1 MSSARISFRVQAAIS
16 IQGEKAR
23 TNEAGASV
31 HLCPEFKEVLFRY
44 LAVFGTDF
52 FYIASR
58 RRIFIQEREP
68 EPTKLPQVST
78 CAQSSKRSYSVI
90 LDVFGTDFFHRLQ
103 TTISIQEREPEPN
116 WKGFCNASAMP
127 STVIKSY
134 HYNAE
139 KETLTIVYVSGSVYK
154 YLKVP
159 AAVFQDFKNA
169 FSKGKYLNQY
179 IKPNFA
185 YEKLDE

>member
-1 MSSARISFRVQAAIS
+1 MPGVQ
-16 IQGEKAR
+16 R
-23 TNEAGASV
+23 FYSV
-31 HLCPEFKEVLFRY
+31 I

-52 FYIASR
+52 FSR
-58 RRIFIQEREP
+58 PGERTLFKERE
-68 EPTKLPQVST
+68 T
-78 CAQSSKRSYSVI
+78 
-90 LDVFGTDFFHRLQ
+90 
-103 TTISIQEREPEPN
+103 EPN